1 MHVNFISIWEQ
12 GKNQQKSYISGN
24 KNLTTPK
31 AGESMEQWELKPFI
45 ELTGVSTIAL
55 GNNLAASNKIK
66 DTYLWPAIPFL
77 GL

>member
-1 MHVNFISIWEQ
+1 MGRE
-12 GKNQQKSYISGN
+12 KNQLKSYISGD

-45 ELTGVSTIAL
+45 ELTGVSTTAL
-55 GNNLAASNKIK
+55 ENNLAASNKIK
-66 DTYLWPAIPFL
+66 DKIPAIPFL